1 MSRSRRKTN
10 LMPWTCAESEK
21 KDKRIA
27 NRKLRRKN
35 RESIRQG
42 KYDDVLEI
50 REVSNRFH
58 WDKDGLQR
66 FDKAKHPEW
75 RRK

>member
-10 LMPWTCAESEK
+10 FVSITCAESEK
-21 KDKRIA
+21 RDKRIA

-50 REVSNRFH
+50 REVSNRFR

-66 FDKAKHPEW
+66 FDGKKFPEW
-75 RRK
+75 MRK